1 MFKWLRKKIVKGF
14 IKDFVQDL
22 KEFDVK
28 GQVINY
34 IKANEEELIEDIEEK
49 IKACVEKAISKII
62 AKYAH
67 KAQ

>member
-1 MFKWLRKKIVKGF
+1 MFKWLRKKIVKGL
-14 IKDFVQDL
+14 IKDFIQEI
-22 KEFDVK
+22 KEFDIK
-28 GQVINY
+28 GQVIGY

-67 KAQ
+67 QAQ

>member
-14 IKDFVQDL
+14 IKDFVQEI
-22 KEFDVK
+22 KEFDIK
-28 GQVINY
+28 GQVIGY

-49 IKACVEKAISKII
+49 IKTIVEKAVSKII

-67 KAQ
+67 K